1 MKGSRE
7 RLFGLIVV
15 TVAVFLAGFFLYSWV
30 AGQFD
35 RAVKEIARL
44 KNDIQKFER
53 TSALGRTASRKI
65 AQFEER
71 SLPANPEVARTRYQ
85 TWLVNE
91 MELAGLIEPDVRQI
105 DRKARGVARL
115 GLEHYGFG
123 RLRRRRRKRCARAL
137 PWW

>member
-7 RLFGLIVV
+7 RLFGLIVG
-15 TVAVFLAGFFLYSWV
+15 TVAVFVVGFFLYSWI

-35 RAVKEIARL
+35 RRAKEIARL
-44 KNDIQKFER
+44 NNDIRKFER
-53 TSALGRTASRKI
+53 TGELGRTASRKI

-91 MELAGLIEPDVRQI
+91 MELAGLIEPDVRFVSSQGGDKDI
-105 DRKARGVARL
+105 FVKQSFSIEAIGT
-115 GLEHYGFG
+115 
-123 RLRRRRRKRCARAL
+123 LRNPVVQQA
-137 PWW
+137 

>member
-1 MKGSRE
+1 MKSSRE
-7 RLFGLIVV
+7 RLFALIVGV
-15 TVAVFLAGFFLYSWV
+15 VAVFLVGFFLYGWV

-35 RAVKEIARL
+35 RRVKEIARL

-53 TSALGRTASRKI
+53 TGALGRTASRKI

-91 MELAGLIEPDVRQI
+91 MELAGLIEP
-105 DRKARGVARL
+105 
-115 GLEHYGFG
+115 
-123 RLRRRRRKRCARAL
+123 
-137 PWW
+137 